1 MNARLDRLPPK
12 LLWPL
17 LVLAASA
24 WAFVKIA
31 GEMLEGD
38 THAVDLMILQWCR
51 VPGQAA
57 LPLGP
62 LWLQEGIRDLT
73 ALGSPA
79 VLTLAVGTTWGY
91 LMLAGRM
98 PLAWFT
104 AAATGSGLLLS
115 MALKNLFSRSRPDAL
130 YHATVASGYSFPSGH
145 AMMSAVVF
153 LTLAALLAR
162 VLPQMRLRWYVLSAA
177 MLLTGLTGLSR
188 IYLGVHWASD
198 VAAGWAAG
206 AAWAMG
212 CWLLAQR
219 LHVGPN
225 ALNP

>member
-1 MNARLDRLPPK
+1 
-12 LLWPL
+12 
-17 LVLAASA
+17 
-24 WAFVKIA
+24 
-31 GEMLEGD
+31 MLEGD

-188 IYLGVHWASD
+188 IYLGCTGLPMSRR
-198 VAAGWAAG
+198 AGPQAPP
-206 AAWAMG
+206 AMG

-225 ALNP
+225 ALNPDAPTQALLSKADKRGKAASAL